1 MIVNYVSHLLW
12 KLILFSIQNLNY
24 LWRIESDGMD
34 IRITIDKYINMT
46 LKNKI
51 TTLNNLIKK
60 RQMTLNVPKFDIK
73 NPLDTLVLS
82 LNRVIL
88 NPVELDDYKN
98 QYIESED
105 IFDTS
110 YEALSHI
117 DLNLSR
123 NKNVTYM

>member
-1 MIVNYVSHLLW
+1 
-12 KLILFSIQNLNY
+12 
-24 LWRIESDGMD
+24 
-34 IRITIDKYINMT
+34 MT

>member
-1 MIVNYVSHLLW
+1 
-12 KLILFSIQNLNY
+12 
-24 LWRIESDGMD
+24 MD

-73 NPLDTLVLS
+73 NQLDTLVLS

>member
-1 MIVNYVSHLLW
+1 
-12 KLILFSIQNLNY
+12 
-24 LWRIESDGMD
+24 MD

-60 RQMTLNVPKFDIK
+60 GQMILNVPKFDIK
-73 NPLDTLVLS
+73 KPLDTLVQS

-88 NPVELDDYKN
+88 NPVKLDDYEN
-98 QYIESED
+98 QYIESEEF
-105 IFDTS
+105 FDTS

-123 NKNVTYM
+123 NKNVTYMSSATFLASVKYS